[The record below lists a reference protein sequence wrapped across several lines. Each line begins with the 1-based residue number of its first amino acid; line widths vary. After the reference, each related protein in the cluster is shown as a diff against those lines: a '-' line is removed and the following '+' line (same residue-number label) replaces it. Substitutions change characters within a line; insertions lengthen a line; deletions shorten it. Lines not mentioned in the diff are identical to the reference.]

1 MAIGGSMCLLQRQG
15 DSRSAGYGGECG
27 EGIQDVFHL
36 KPFSFIL
43 DVISKRT
50 FRLRSVSTFFYQLP
64 LSHAG
69 TGMMPTC
76 CNRPSTSASRTP
88 ELFEGVGDISLLL
101 YNACALWRFV
111 LFLSRR
117 GTLAR

>member
-50 FRLRSVSTFFYQLP
+50 LRLKSVSTFFYQLP
-64 LSHAG
+64 LRSCRYRNDAHLLQ
-69 TGMMPTC
+69 
-76 CNRPSTSASRTP
+76 RPSTSASRTR